1 MCLYDAAYR
10 RALDLLER
18 ALGVRN
24 IRAFDAVLE
33 IGAGTGTG
41 VAALLDAFPVCKLT
55 VTDISAERVA
65 AAAARHSHRSSDGR
79 VLRYAVA
86 NMHALPPAQ
95 LYDLVVA
102 QGVLLSYTRTSATQ
116 LHSALCSIASVVSPG
131 GALLVADR
139 ISPPDRAA
147 ALVAAANA
155 AGFDLLAFE
164 DMTADV
170 AAAIRLTLASEAA
183 PRPQGDYLVTVLR
196 GLDAG
201 SETRAAFVFQRR
213 CEGDET
219 TPYKSNPAGHE
230 TDSASAYNVGTRALL
245 AGDANAAYAA
255 LLLAFDPAV
264 PLADVAHNLA
274 VAARLSGRR
283 VEAVRWAR
291 LASDLA
297 PQSAVVAAHLG
308 TTLAI
313 AGGGDGAAVAL
324 AATEWR
330 RAVRL
335 RPDCLPALY
344 SLAMSASDPVERAR
358 LLEAALPSA
367 RGLVFEKLQG

>member
-10 RALDLLER
+10 RSLDLLGR
-18 ALGVRN
+18 VLGVSST
-24 IRAFDAVLE
+24 RAFDAVLE

-41 VAALLDAFPVCKLT
+41 IAALLDAFPVCELT
-55 VTDISAERVA
+55 VTDMSAERVA
-65 AAAARHSHRSSDGR
+65 AAAARRSHRSSDGR
-79 VLRYAVA
+79 VVRFAVA
-86 NMHALPPAQ
+86 IMNALPTTQ

-102 QGVLLSYTRTSATQ
+102 QGVLLSYTRSSVAQ
-116 LHSALCSIASVVSPG
+116 LHSALRSIANVVSPG

-139 ISPPDRAA
+139 IAPPDRAA
-147 ALVAAANA
+147 ALVAAASE
-155 AGFDLLAFE
+155 AGFDLLASE

-170 AAAIRLTLASEAA
+170 AAAIRLTLASDAV

-201 SETRAAFVFQRR
+201 TETRAAFVFQRR
-213 CEGDET
+213 RVGKGAI
-219 TPYKSNPAGHE
+219 PHKSDPAGHE
-230 TDSASAYNVGTRALL
+230 TDATSAYNAGTRALL
-245 AGDANAAYAA
+245 AGDADAAYAA

-264 PLADVAHNLA
+264 PLADAAHNLA

-283 VEAVRWAR
+283 VDAVRWAE
-291 LASDLA
+291 LASELA
-297 PQSAVVAAHLG
+297 PQCAVVAAHRG

-313 AGGGDGAAVAL
+313 AGGGDAAAVAR

-335 RPDCLPALY
+335 RPDCLPSLRLY
-344 SLAMSASDPVERAR
+344 NPAMRSHAVLSCDAPRPPPPP
-358 LLEAALPSA
+358 PS
-367 RGLVFEKLQG
+367 